1 MVDWASHLLKINC
14 VSKSSEVIFDLLF
27 ACHNLISWTEGQ
39 EPIVLSAKEK
49 KKEKRKKK
57 EPIVSCNKKLY
68 KSS

>member
-27 ACHNLISWTEGQ
+27 ACHNLISWTKGQ
-39 EPIVLSAKEK
+39 EPIVFSAKEK
-49 KKEKRKKK
+49 KKKK